1 MGTWTIGK
9 KMYAVVGALALL
21 LAIGS
26 GYAAL
31 TTGKMNDAVGTAL
44 TKTIKKLDL
53 ALRIRQNAVTARGEQ
68 RRLLLAAYAKDAA
81 VVEQAIKGVDEAVK
95 LQKERIKQIEPLLV
109 TAEGKKMVADIDAAM
124 TKWEE
129 NELDVEKLVKAG
141 KAADAWEEARERGN
155 PLIAQVDEL
164 ADKLIEQQDKFAAE
178 ADHEAEADYDNVKMI
193 MLVVMIVS
201 LLVVGGAVFIVRGV
215 NNSLRRV
222 SGELRDGAHQ
232 VEQAASQVAQ
242 SAQSLSQGATEQ
254 ASSLEETSASMEEM
268 ASMVRRNA
276 ENAVQAASLVTDVA
290 GQVNDSNAA
299 LNEMVGSMA
308 AIRESSNKVA
318 KIIKTIDEIAFQTN
332 ILALNAAVEAA
343 RAGEAG
349 MGFAVVADEVRNLAQ
364 RSAQAAK
371 DTAGLIEESIMRSQE
386 GTEKVEQVAGKITT
400 ITESVNKV
408 KGIVDEVR
416 EASQQQTQGI
426 DQVTQAIMQMEK
438 VTQTTAATAE
448 ESAAASEELSAQAE
462 TSMTTVTE
470 LEALVGRGE
479 AGAVKAAPVEAP
491 KAEKAAARVLSL
503 TRKPGKP
510 VAKPVSK
517 MTPKFDGKT
526 AEEVLPLEDTGTFGK
541 F

>member
-1 MGTWTIGK
+1 MSTWTIGK
-9 KMYAVVGALALL
+9 RLIVGFSAV
-21 LAIGS
+21 
-26 GYAAL
+26 
-31 TTGKMNDAVGTAL
+31 MAV
-44 TKTIKKLDL
+44 
-53 ALRIRQNAVTARGEQ
+53 
-68 RRLLLAAYAKDAA
+68 
-81 VVEQAIKGVDEAVK
+81 
-95 LQKERIKQIEPLLV
+95 
-109 TAEGKKMVADIDAAM
+109 
-124 TKWEE
+124 
-129 NELDVEKLVKAG
+129 
-141 KAADAWEEARERGN
+141 
-155 PLIAQVDEL
+155 
-164 ADKLIEQQDKFAAE
+164 
-178 ADHEAEADYDNVKMI
+178 
-193 MLVVMIVS
+193 
-201 LLVVGGAVFIVRGV
+201 LLVVGVFAVNSVREIRTHADGIALDALPGLELSGDLLTLVESNTGALLKGVHAETADEIAAVEATFAEQKKQIDEKLAKYGETIHDAIDRENFNKVASARQHYIDVRNAVMEVRKAKGEAAATAAYRSQAADPIKGYVDTLRTLKEWNVKAAEENASGIEEEVQKSMLWVPLMVLAGMVIGAVVAFVIVRSTSGV
-215 NNSLRRV
+215 LSQSVN
-222 SGELRDGAHQ
+222 ELRSGAEQ
-232 VEQAASQVAQ
+232 VTAAATQVAA
-242 SAQSLSQGATEQ
+242 SAQSLSQGSTEQ
-254 ASSLEETSASMEEM
+254 AASLEETSASMEEI
-268 ASMVRRNA
+268 ASMTTKNA
-276 ENAVQAASLVTDVA
+276 EAATQAATLVQAVA
-290 GQVNDSNAA
+290 HQVQTSNAA
-299 LNEMVGSMA
+299 LTEMVSSMA
-308 AIRESSNKVA
+308 AITESSNKVA